1 LWNPRRRSRPAIGI
15 FAANDR
21 DQIWWLRI
29 CARLRRSSFLSR
41 QPAQRH
47 SRSTTGI
54 QALDLLGRKIL
65 RDRGAALN
73 TLRRRISATAAK
85 AEGDA
90 SLRPHASALQ
100 ETWLEI
106 AAVVDSLM
114 TIDDESVALRNATPF
129 LAAFGHAVVAWLWL
143 DQAVEAAS
151 VLRNGDR
158 GGTVN
163 ERDTDF
169 YGGKLRAC
177 RFFFEAELPKIRP
190 QLVFVASG
198 SDVAAGMPP
207 GAF

>member
-1 LWNPRRRSRPAIGI
+1 VEQLYRDNRLNAIHEG
-15 FAANDR
+15 
-21 DQIWWLRI
+21 
-29 CARLRRSSFLSR
+29 
-41 QPAQRH
+41 
-47 SRSTTGI
+47 TTGI

-73 TLRRRISATAAK
+73 TLRQRVSATAVNADV
-85 AEGDA
+85 DA
-90 SLRPHASALQ
+90 TLRPYAAALR
-100 ETWLEI
+100 EAWLEI
-106 AAVVDSLM
+106 ASVTETLIA
-114 TIDDESVALRNATPF
+114 IHDESVALRNATPF

-151 VLRNGDR
+151 VLCDGER

-163 ERDTDF
+163 ERDTEF
-169 YGGKLRAC
+169 FSGKLRAC

-190 QLVFVASG
+190 QLAFVASN